1 MVVSLRSCIGTVGGS
16 VSVTLPAISVH
27 GMVVSL
33 NRSCLCTGSV
43 HLFGS
48 LPALCIE
55 GVASLNRSCFGKVS
69 VCVFGSLPAL
79 CSEGVAS
86 LNRSCL
92 GTVSV
97 CVFGSLPAL

>member
-55 GVASLNRSCFGKVS
+55 GVASLNRSCLGTVS

-86 LNRSCL
+86 VNRSCVDTVCIWQL
-92 GTVSV
+92 GT
-97 CVFGSLPAL
+97 